1 MLKSLKVI
9 IIAAIMLALLP
20 GCSNQQLGAS
30 SAPSQT
36 AAGGI
41 SQPGQNINLKDVDIA
56 SDGGKT
62 VITLS
67 MLSGSR
73 KAGYTESKL
82 TKLPEYEISQLWQP
96 QRLMIKLSNIS
107 FWDYEE
113 QFSQGLSDIVLG
125 IFQEVPANDNT
136 LILYVQLSRGVEFDV
151 EESEGKLILKLT
163 PGAENTEAKYFCLSN
178 SFYEYQEGTWPFNI
192 SMTPV
197 LCSDLK
203 NKLLISEP
211 FDTEQAANKFRNDAN
226 EMLKT
231 VLPGNTIYVAQLT
244 KDALPEFLSE
254 TDYSAAEGR
263 SVVMKDDVLMDTPL
277 LLQNGK
283 YLAMAGDG
291 RVAFSRMYTPEE
303 PDIYP
308 LSEKLWILD
317 PNGRIQSIDVPDFY
331 AIDKAAFSSDGSY
344 LAILDVSI
352 DNRVLYVYDFTAG
365 RLINLGEEG
374 FGSDTAA
381 FAWSDINST
390 LYAMTGYGTMQ
401 MMSCTFSQDR
411 TFAIS
416 AVEERAGSEGTL
428 GVSAGRLFF
437 AENEGAS
444 GKIYEIGAVR
454 REITP
459 GIDFTISPDGKTI
472 LVLETSASNSEE
484 VLTSLKLCDI
494 ETGESAYIAQNADI
508 TGFGFSQNGSKVYY
522 MDASLPAAA
531 GEYKYGL
538 FSYDV
543 VSAGPALQAALCSTY
558 EFASVPSSGQIYLI
572 QYIGNGKNSF
582 YATYTYDLNE

>member
-20 GCSNQQLGAS
+20 GCSNQQPGAS

-263 SVVMKDDVLMDTPL
+263 SVVKKDDVLMTRRCCCKTA
-277 LLQNGK
+277 NT
-283 YLAMAGDG
+283 
-291 RVAFSRMYTPEE
+291 SRWPETE
-303 PDIYP
+303 GARSQECIRPK
-308 LSEKLWILD
+308 S
-317 PNGRIQSIDVPDFY
+317 RIFTRCP
-331 AIDKAAFSSDGSY
+331 KSSGYST
-344 LAILDVSI
+344 
-352 DNRVLYVYDFTAG
+352 RTAG
-365 RLINLGEEG
+365 
-374 FGSDTAA
+374 
-381 FAWSDINST
+381 
-390 LYAMTGYGTMQ
+390 Y
-401 MMSCTFSQDR
+401 
-411 TFAIS
+411 
-416 AVEERAGSEGTL
+416 RA
-428 GVSAGRLFF
+428 
-437 AENEGAS
+437 
-444 GKIYEIGAVR
+444 
-454 REITP
+454 
-459 GIDFTISPDGKTI
+459 
-472 LVLETSASNSEE
+472 
-484 VLTSLKLCDI
+484 
-494 ETGESAYIAQNADI
+494 
-508 TGFGFSQNGSKVYY
+508 
-522 MDASLPAAA
+522 
-531 GEYKYGL
+531 
-538 FSYDV
+538 
-543 VSAGPALQAALCSTY
+543 
-558 EFASVPSSGQIYLI
+558 
-572 QYIGNGKNSF
+572 
-582 YATYTYDLNE
+582 